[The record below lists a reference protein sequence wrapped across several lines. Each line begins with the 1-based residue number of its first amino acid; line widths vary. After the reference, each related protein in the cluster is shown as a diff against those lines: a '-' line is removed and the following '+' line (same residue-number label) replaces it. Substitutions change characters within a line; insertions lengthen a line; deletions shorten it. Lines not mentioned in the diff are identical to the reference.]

1 MAKLTNV
8 LREQLSLEDTLLEET
23 GYLKWNLFYNCL
35 TSNFLFNK
43 VFKEPPL
50 GGSLKGNVER
60 VIDRGT
66 REPSPAFWARV

>member
-1 MAKLTNV
+1 MAKLMNV

-23 GYLKWNLFYNCL
+23 GYLKWNLCNYL
-35 TSNFLFNK
+35 TSNFLFNE

-60 VIDRGT
+60 VID
-66 REPSPAFWARV
+66 